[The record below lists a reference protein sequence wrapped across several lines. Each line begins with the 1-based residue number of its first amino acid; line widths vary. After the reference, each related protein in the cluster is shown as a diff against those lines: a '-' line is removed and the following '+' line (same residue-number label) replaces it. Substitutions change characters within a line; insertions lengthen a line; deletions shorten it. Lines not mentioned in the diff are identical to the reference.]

1 MLFKVAIASLLNRR
15 LIVAL
20 TVLLIAVSTLV
31 LLGVEHIRQEARNSF
46 SKTVSGTDLIVG
58 ARTGQ
63 INLLLYSVFHI
74 GNASNNISWQSFQ
87 EISAW
92 PGVAWT
98 VPISL
103 GDSHRGYRV
112 VGTSADFFSRFLYGN
127 QQALSFAHGRAFQV
141 LHEAVI
147 GAELAAALNYTQGQ
161 QIVLSHGLGSV
172 SFSNHEDQPFTI
184 VGVLAPTGTPVD
196 RSVLVSLESLEAI
209 HANWPGSAALGAS
222 GSRAAPDLTPQSITA
237 FLVGLESRLA
247 TFAVQRQINDYRAEP
262 LLAILP
268 GVALSELW
276 TMTGALEQVLS
287 LIALLVLL
295 SSLLGMSIM
304 LLSTLVQ
311 RQREIAVM
319 RAMGAH
325 ASFIF
330 LLVEIEAVLITI
342 LGVLL
347 GAGALSLVMNL
358 SADWLSARYGLFLES
373 SIFNE
378 AMLQFAG
385 VIVVSAVLLALL
397 PAFLAYR
404 SSLARA
410 LSARS

>member
-1 MLFKVAIASLLNRR
+1 MLLKVAFASLLNRR
-15 LIVAL
+15 LTVAL
-20 TVLLIAVSTLV
+20 TVLLIAISTLV
-31 LLGVEHIRQEARNSF
+31 LLGVEQLRQEARNSF
-46 SKTVSGTDLIVG
+46 GKTVSGTDLIVG

-63 INLLLYSVFHI
+63 VNLLLYSVFHI

-87 EISAW
+87 EISAR

-112 VGTSADFFSRFLYGN
+112 VGTSAEFFTRFRYGN
-127 QQALSFAHGRAFQV
+127 QQALAFGAGRGFET

-147 GAELAAALNYTQGQ
+147 GAELAQTLGYVEGQ
-161 QIVLSHGLGSV
+161 PIVLAHGLGAV
-172 SFSNHEDQPFTI
+172 SFSNHEDQPFTV
-184 VGVLAPTGTPVD
+184 VGILAPTGTPVD

-209 HANWPGSAALGAS
+209 HANWPG
-222 GSRAAPDLTPQSITA
+222 AAPGDGALTPTSITA

-247 TFAVQRQINDYRAEP
+247 TFALQRQINDYRGEP

-276 TMTGALEQVLS
+276 SMTGALEQVLT

-304 LLSTLVQ
+304 LLSTLAQ

-319 RAMGAH
+319 RAMGAS
-325 ASFIF
+325 AGFIF
-330 LLVEIEAVLITI
+330 LLVELEALLMACAGVVLGMAA
-342 LGVLL
+342 LQ
-347 GAGALSLVMNL
+347 AGLSLG
-358 SADWLSARYGLFLES
+358 ADWLSARYGLFLEMGL
-373 SIFNE
+373 FNVTALRYGALIVAGAVVL
-378 AMLQFAG
+378 AML
-385 VIVVSAVLLALL
+385 
-397 PAFLAYR
+397 PAALAYR
-404 SSLARA
+404 GSLARS
-410 LSARS
+410 LSAGV

>member
-1 MLFKVAIASLLNRR
+1 MLLKVALASLLNRR

-20 TVLLIAVSTLV
+20 TVLLIAISTLV
-31 LLGVEHIRQEARNSF
+31 LLGVEHLRQEARNSF
-46 SKTVSGTDLIVG
+46 NKTVSGTDLIVG

-74 GNASNNISWQSFQ
+74 GNASNNISWQSYEQ
-87 EISAW
+87 ISAR
-92 PGVAWT
+92 PGIAWT

-112 VGTSADFFSRFLYGN
+112 VGTSEAFFTRFLYGN
-127 QQALSFAHGRAFQV
+127 QQALSFEQGRAFST
-141 LHEAVI
+141 LHEAVV
-147 GAELAAALNYTQGQ
+147 GAELAAALGYTEGQ
-161 QIVLSHGLGSV
+161 QIILSHGLGNV

-209 HANWPGSAALGAS
+209 HANWPGSGSLGAS
-222 GSRAAPDLTPQSITA
+222 APQPAPVLTPQSITA

-247 TFAVQRQINDYRAEP
+247 TFAVQRQINEYRQEP

-276 TMTGALEQVLS
+276 TMTGALEQVLT
-287 LIALLVLL
+287 LIALMVLL

-304 LLSTLVQ
+304 LLSTLAQ

-325 ASFIF
+325 ASFVF
-330 LLVEIEAVLITI
+330 LLVEIEALLIALVGTV
-342 LGVLL
+342 LGVASLFL
-347 GAGALSLVMNL
+347 ALNVG
-358 SADWLSARYGLFLES
+358 ADWLSARYGLFLELNV
-373 SIFNE
+373 FNG
-378 AMLQFAG
+378 ATLRYAG
-385 VIVVSAVLLALL
+385 LIVGCAVLLAML
-397 PAFLAYR
+397 PAIAAYR
-404 SSLARA
+404 RSLAGA
-410 LSARS
+410 LAGR

>member
-15 LIVAL
+15 LIVSL

-74 GNASNNISWQSFQ
+74 GNASNNISWQSYQ
-87 EISAW
+87 EISAR

-112 VGTSADFFSRFLYGN
+112 VGTSADFFNRFLYGN
-127 QQALSFAHGRAFQV
+127 QQALSFAHGRAFGA

-147 GAELAAALNYTQGQ
+147 GAELAAALDYAEGQ

-196 RSVLVSLESLEAI
+196 RSVLVSLESMEAI
-209 HANWPGSAALGAS
+209 HANWPGSGALGAS
-222 GSRAAPDLTPQSITA
+222 APRATPDLTPQSITA

-247 TFAVQRQINDYRAEP
+247 TFAVQRQINDYRGEP

-325 ASFIF
+325 ASFVF
-330 LLVEIEAVLITI
+330 LLVEIEAVLITG

-347 GAGALSLVMNL
+347 GAGALSLVMSL
-358 SADWLSARYGLFLES
+358 SADWLSASYGLFLES
-373 SIFNE
+373 SIFND

-385 VIVVSAVLLALL
+385 VILVSAALLALL
-397 PAFLAYR
+397 PAVLAYR
-404 SSLARA
+404 SSLVRA
-410 LSARS
+410 LSARA

>member
-1 MLFKVAIASLLNRR
+1 
-15 LIVAL
+15 
-20 TVLLIAVSTLV
+20 
-31 LLGVEHIRQEARNSF
+31 
-46 SKTVSGTDLIVG
+46 
-58 ARTGQ
+58 
-63 INLLLYSVFHI
+63 
-74 GNASNNISWQSFQ
+74 
-87 EISAW
+87 
-92 PGVAWT
+92 
-98 VPISL
+98 
-103 GDSHRGYRV
+103 
-112 VGTSADFFSRFLYGN
+112 
-127 QQALSFAHGRAFQV
+127 
-141 LHEAVI
+141 
-147 GAELAAALNYTQGQ
+147 
-161 QIVLSHGLGSV
+161 V

-196 RSVLVSLESLEAI
+196 RSVLVSLESMEAI
-209 HANWPGSAALGAS
+209 HANWPGSGALGAS
-222 GSRAAPDLTPQSITA
+222 APRATPDLTPQSITA

-247 TFAVQRQINDYRAEP
+247 TFAVQRQINDYRGEP

-325 ASFIF
+325 ASFVF
-330 LLVEIEAVLITI
+330 LLVEIEAVLITG

-347 GAGALSLVMNL
+347 GAGALSLVMSL
-358 SADWLSARYGLFLES
+358 SADWLSASYGLFLES
-373 SIFNE
+373 SIFND

-385 VIVVSAVLLALL
+385 VILVSAALLALL
-397 PAFLAYR
+397 PAVLAYR
-404 SSLARA
+404 SSLVRA
-410 LSARS
+410 LSARA

>member
-1 MLFKVAIASLLNRR
+1 
-15 LIVAL
+15 
-20 TVLLIAVSTLV
+20 
-31 LLGVEHIRQEARNSF
+31 
-46 SKTVSGTDLIVG
+46 
-58 ARTGQ
+58 
-63 INLLLYSVFHI
+63 
-74 GNASNNISWQSFQ
+74 
-87 EISAW
+87 
-92 PGVAWT
+92 
-98 VPISL
+98 
-103 GDSHRGYRV
+103 
-112 VGTSADFFSRFLYGN
+112 
-127 QQALSFAHGRAFQV
+127 
-141 LHEAVI
+141 
-147 GAELAAALNYTQGQ
+147 
-161 QIVLSHGLGSV
+161 
-172 SFSNHEDQPFTI
+172 
-184 VGVLAPTGTPVD
+184 
-196 RSVLVSLESLEAI
+196 
-209 HANWPGSAALGAS
+209 
-222 GSRAAPDLTPQSITA
+222 
-237 FLVGLESRLA
+237 
-247 TFAVQRQINDYRAEP
+247 
-262 LLAILP
+262 
-268 GVALSELW
+268 
-276 TMTGALEQVLS
+276 MTGALEQVLS

-347 GAGALSLVMNL
+347 GAGALSLVMSL

>member
-1 MLFKVAIASLLNRR
+1 MLLKVAFASLRNRR
-15 LIVAL
+15 LTVAL
-20 TVLLIAVSTLV
+20 TIVLIAISTLV
-31 LLGVEHIRQEARNSF
+31 LLGVEQLRQEARNSF
-46 SKTVSGTDLIVG
+46 GKTVSGTDLIVG

-63 INLLLYSVFHI
+63 VNLLLYSVFHI

-87 EISAW
+87 EISAR

-112 VGTSADFFSRFLYGN
+112 VGTSAGFFPHFRYGN
-127 QQALSFAHGRAFQV
+127 QQALAFGNGRGFET

-147 GAELAAALNYTQGQ
+147 GAELAQALGYVEGQ
-161 QIVLSHGLGSV
+161 QIVLAHGLGAV
-172 SFSNHEDQPFTI
+172 SFSNHEDQPFTV
-184 VGVLAPTGTPVD
+184 VGILAPTGTPVD

-209 HANWPGSAALGAS
+209 HANGLGAVP
-222 GSRAAPDLTPQSITA
+222 GDGAPTSITA

-247 TFAVQRQINDYRAEP
+247 TFALQRQINDYRGEP

-276 TMTGALEQVLS
+276 SMTGTLEQVLT

-304 LLSTLVQ
+304 LLSTLAQ

-319 RAMGAH
+319 RAMGSSAG
-325 ASFIF
+325 FIF
-330 LLVEIEAVLITI
+330 LLIELEAL
-342 LGVLL
+342 LMAGAGVLL
-347 GAGALSLVMNL
+347 GMAALQAGLSFG
-358 SADWLSARYGLFLES
+358 ADWLSARYGLFLEMGLVNAMALRYGGL
-373 SIFNE
+373 IVAGAVVL
-378 AMLQFAG
+378 AML
-385 VIVVSAVLLALL
+385 
-397 PAFLAYR
+397 PAALAYR
-404 SSLARA
+404 GSLARS
-410 LSARS
+410 LSTGV

>member
-1 MLFKVAIASLLNRR
+1 MLLKVVLASLLNRR
-15 LIVAL
+15 LIVTL
-20 TVLLIAVSTLV
+20 TVLLIGVSTLV

-74 GNASNNISWQSFQ
+74 GNASNNISWQSYQ
-87 EISAW
+87 DIRQR

-112 VGTSADFFSRFLYGN
+112 VGTSTDFFTRFLYGN
-127 QQALSFAHGRAFQV
+127 QQALSFQYGRAFQT

-147 GAELAAALNYTQGQ
+147 GAELAATLSYAKGQ

-184 VGVLAPTGTPVD
+184 VGVLAPTGTPID
-196 RSVLVSLESLEAI
+196 RSVQVSLESLEAI
-209 HANWPGSAALGAS
+209 HTYWPGGGALPSPPA
-222 GSRAAPDLTPQSITA
+222 RPEPDLTPESITA

-247 TFAVQRQINDYRAEP
+247 TFAVQRQINDYRQEP

-276 TMTGALEQVLS
+276 SMTGALEQVLT
-287 LIALLVLL
+287 LIALMVLL

-325 ASFIF
+325 AFFIF
-330 LLVEIEAVLITI
+330 SLVEIEAVLITAVGI
-342 LGVLL
+342 MFGVASLYIV
-347 GAGALSLVMNL
+347 LSL
-358 SADWLSARYGLFLES
+358 SADWLSATYGLFLERN
-373 SIFNE
+373 IINNV
-378 AMLQFAG
+378 MLRFSG
-385 VIVVSAVLLALL
+385 LILGSAILLALL
-397 PAFLAYR
+397 PAILAYR

-410 LSARS
+410 LNTGS